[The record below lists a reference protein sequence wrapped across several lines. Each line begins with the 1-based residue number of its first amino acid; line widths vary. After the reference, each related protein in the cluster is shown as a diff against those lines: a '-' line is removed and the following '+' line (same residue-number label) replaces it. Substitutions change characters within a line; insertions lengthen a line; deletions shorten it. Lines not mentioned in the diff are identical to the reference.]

1 MSVGHGGRDRSSE
14 RLTELEHLVSSS
26 RGRKYSEQ
34 PDFADDG
41 APKTTVGCPLEFGNA
56 ILFIRADHFPESSDV
71 LARSVGFRLGK
82 KASDRWRGKW
92 NAMSL
97 R

>member
-14 RLTELEHLVSSS
+14 RLTELENLVSSS
-26 RGRKYSEQ
+26 RSRKYSEQ

-56 ILFIRADHFPESSDV
+56 VLLVGADRLPQ
-71 LARSVGFRLGK
+71 RSHVDTRRVWFRLQHAQVQDGRK
-82 KASDRWRGKW
+82 KT
-92 NAMSL
+92 
-97 R
+97 

>member
-41 APKTTVGCPLEFGNA
+41 APKTTRVA
-56 ILFIRADHFPESSDV
+56 IRTFRRSLPDILNTDSAHVSV
-71 LARSVGFRLGK
+71 LLTIVDDDGG
-82 KASDRWRGKW
+82 G
-92 NAMSL
+92 
-97 R
+97 